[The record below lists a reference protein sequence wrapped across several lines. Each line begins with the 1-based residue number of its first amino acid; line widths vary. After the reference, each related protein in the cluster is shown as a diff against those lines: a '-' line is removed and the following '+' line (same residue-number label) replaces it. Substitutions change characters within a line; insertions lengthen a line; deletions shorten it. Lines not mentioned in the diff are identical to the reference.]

1 MSTLTE
7 SERSFQRFC
16 QEHTRKVLAQPLDPE
31 MAVGIIRAMI
41 ESAEGEFSIERP
53 LDLHTHFVYLRNTVR
68 RQADELGR
76 MRAELRERGSE
87 TERRQ
92 AAELDRLR
100 QALEL
105 ARGSA
110 IIASGITESLRET
123 VAELRA
129 QQALAASAAN
139 ATNTKS
145 RRSPRR

>member
-1 MSTLTE
+1 MAALTE
-7 SERSFQRFC
+7 SERSFQRRC

-31 MAVGIIRAMI
+31 MAVGIVRWMI
-41 ESAEGEFSIERP
+41 ESAEGEFAIERP
-53 LDLHTHFVYLRNTVR
+53 LDLHTHLVHLQNTVR

-105 ARGSA
+105 ARGEA
-110 IIASGITESLRET
+110 IIANGSAERLRAT

-129 QQALAASAAN
+129 QLAGV
-139 ATNTKS
+139 S
-145 RRSPRR
+145 R

>member
-1 MSTLTE
+1 MGALTE

-16 QEHTRKVLAQPLDPE
+16 REHTRKVLAQPLDAE
-31 MAVGIIRAMI
+31 TAIGIVRAMI
-41 ESAEGEFSIERP
+41 ESAEGDFAVERP
-53 LDLHTHFVYLRNTVR
+53 LDLHARFVDLRNTTR

-105 ARGSA
+105 ARGEA
-110 IIASGITESLRET
+110 IIANGSAEHLRAT

-129 QQALAASAAN
+129 QLAGV
-139 ATNTKS
+139 
-145 RRSPRR
+145 RP